1 MKVIESHLLYE
12 GKLRAVRETLE
23 SPQGK
28 RFAHETIEHPGAVV
42 ILPLLEDGRIVFIEQ
57 YRHSVRESILEL
69 PAGTLEKGEEPEFC
83 AQRELMEEIGMAC
96 RELISLGTL
105 LPAPGFCNEVQ
116 HIFCAKDLYP
126 REATPDEDE
135 VITVIKLSVAEV
147 EEVIRNG
154 RLRDSKSLALLM
166 RARISRII

>member
-83 AQRELMEEIGMAC
+83 AQRELMEEMDDNRSVIG
-96 RELISLGTL
+96 
-105 LPAPGFCNEVQ
+105 NEWRTRRIAEPMIVRIIRQ
-116 HIFCAKDLYP
+116 FNL
-126 REATPDEDE
+126 EA
-135 VITVIKLSVAEV
+135 
-147 EEVIRNG
+147 NG
-154 RLRDSKSLALLM
+154 RLGVGQLGVKVETLQQT
-166 RARISRII
+166 